1 MSFNKLHY
9 KLIYVK
15 SNAKFLWYGGTGEAS
30 MTDLALRDPTLNNF
44 T

>member
-1 MSFNKLHY
+1 MNFNKLHY

-15 SNAKFLWYGGTGEAS
+15 SNAKSLWYGGTCEAS
-30 MTDLALRDPTLNNF
+30 KTNLAFWDPKLNNL